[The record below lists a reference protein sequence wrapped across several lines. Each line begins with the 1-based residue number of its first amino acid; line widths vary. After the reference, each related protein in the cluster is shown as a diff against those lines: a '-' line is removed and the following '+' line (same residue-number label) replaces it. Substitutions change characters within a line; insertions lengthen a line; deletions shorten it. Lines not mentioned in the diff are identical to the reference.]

1 MAEEEKKEEAAAPKY
16 EAMDFPEKRR
26 GELKEAFE
34 KAEKNDKGRIELR
47 AAHKLMFNAEERGEY
62 GFDTFDEDLQATN
75 KDCKDDMSFEDI
87 IKFLDDNL

>member
-1 MAEEEKKEEAAAPKY
+1 MAEEEKKEEATKY

-34 KAEKNDKGRIELR
+34 KAKKNDKGRLELR
-47 AAHKLMFNAEERGEY
+47 EAHKLIFNAEERGEY

-75 KDCKDDMSFEDI
+75 SDCKEDMSFDDI